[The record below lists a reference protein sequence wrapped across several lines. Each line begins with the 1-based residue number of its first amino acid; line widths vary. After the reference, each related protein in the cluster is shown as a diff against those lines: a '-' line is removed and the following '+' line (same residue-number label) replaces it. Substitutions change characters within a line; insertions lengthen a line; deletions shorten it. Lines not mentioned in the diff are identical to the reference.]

1 MSADDFHRILGV
13 KPGASAAEIKRAYR
27 RQAMRWHPDRNA
39 DPDAHDQFKR
49 IREAFER
56 LSVGA
61 ELDKT
66 GQFARNEGKKRG
78 FSASSARQNRNLVA
92 EVPTPVS
99 APGHR
104 GCRQWIASRP

>member
-39 DPDAHDQFKR
+39 APEAHDQFKR

-56 LSVGA
+56 LSLDAPDDTAEASPAASGA
-61 ELDKT
+61 RGEDRRVEVTVDLTEAALGTTVDVT
-66 GQFARNEGKKRG
+66 VEAR
-78 FSASSARQNRNLVA
+78 
-92 EVPTPVS
+92 TP
-99 APGHR
+99 
-104 GCRQWIASRP
+104 CRSG